1 MPETIIYTT
10 KDTIACSGENYDHPR
25 VWYSVPATVGDD
37 FVECGYC
44 GIKFARGE
52 SNEHSSNGQ
61 RHGY

>member
-10 KDTIACSGENYDHPR
+10 KDTIACSGENNDHPR
-25 VWYSVPATVGDD
+25 VWYNVPATVGDD

-61 RHGY
+61 RQGY